1 MKLRK
6 AIMGTALVVSLIGI
20 AVIGGIG
27 FYLYEKTRPKKT
39 SSPEPKTPKLN
50 KLEPI
55 IKQYEQDC
63 IHYYIFAWGNRK
75 RISTDIESQLKA
87 KYPLVLALPILELS
101 QYFPNQKDEQR
112 QTVLAYLKQYN
123 IFVDDWTP
131 ETNALKKYI
140 QQKAE
145 QAAEQIVDTM
155 ISSQTASK

>member
-1 MKLRK
+1 ME
-6 AIMGTALVVSLIGI
+6 TTLVVSLIGI

-27 FYLYEKTRPKKT
+27 FYLYEQTRPKKT

-75 RISTDIESQLKA
+75 RISVEVESQLKA
-87 KYPLVLALPILELS
+87 KYPLVLALPMLELS
-101 QYFPNQKDEQR
+101 EYFPSQKEEQR
-112 QTVLAYLKQYN
+112 KTVLAYLQQHN
-123 IFVDDWTP
+123 ISVDDWTP
-131 ETNALKKYI
+131 ETNVLKKYI

-145 QAAEQIVDTM
+145 QTAEKIVDAM
-155 ISSQTASK
+155 ISQQTPTN